1 MLKYFGDDWELFKEE
16 VKKYYPK
23 YYHTLDWDEHPE
35 DSDEPCFCATCRSY
49 MAEDA

>member
-1 MLKYFGDDWELFKEE
+1 MEKYFGDDWRLFKEE
-16 VKKYYPK
+16 VKRHYSK

-35 DSDEPCFCATCRSY
+35 DYDDPCFCATCRAY